1 MANQAQQ
8 KHTSSAASNQSE
20 AANKPGP
27 LARTGAHL
35 LNVAERIIARTSR
48 IGDRAIY
55 DTSEFPWSHAVEA
68 KWETIR
74 GELES
79 VLNRRDELPN
89 FQDVAPEVGNINT
102 DNQWKTFFFF
112 GYGIRCEE
120 NCRLCPETARIV
132 QAIPGMKTAFFSILS
147 PRKHIPAHRG
157 PYKGV
162 LRYHLGLLVPR
173 DQEHCRIRVDDRY
186 YHWDVGESLIFD
198 DTYDH
203 EVWNETDEPRVVLFV
218 DFVRPCRFPGNLINA
233 FILGI
238 AAWLPELRKARRN
251 HDRWERNFYH

>member
-8 KHTSSAASNQSE
+8 GQTTSSAGNPSNE
-20 AANKPGP
+20 ANKPGP
-27 LARTGAHL
+27 IARAGGYL
-35 LNVAERIIARTSR
+35 LGVAERIIARTSS

-55 DTSEFPWSHAVEA
+55 DTDEFPWSRRVEA
-68 KWETIR
+68 EWKTIR
-74 GELES
+74 AELDA
-79 VLNRRDELPN
+79 VLDRRDELPN
-89 FQDVAPEVGNINT
+89 FQDVTPEVGNINA

-120 NCRLCPETARIV
+120 NCRLCPDTARIV
-132 QAIPGMKTAFFSILS
+132 ESIPGMKTAFFSILS
-147 PRKHIPAHRG
+147 PRKHIPAHCG

-162 LRYHLGLLVPR
+162 LRYHLALVVPR
-173 DQEHCRIRVDDRY
+173 DKDYCRIRVEDHY
-186 YHWDVGESLIFD
+186 YHWEVGESLVFD

-233 FILGI
+233 FILAI
-238 AAWLPELRKARRN
+238 AAWLPELREARRN
-251 HDRWERNFYH
+251 HDRWERTFYH